1 MPRKIKTSLATKFSL
16 TFAALYMI
24 TMVSVTYGVRQIIIA
39 QFIEEYE
46 REVSSALH
54 SIQLDLESRYS
65 TVKQQLQQFAK
76 SLRDDND
83 FLLHAFA
90 LKDVNNPVLIDYAGT
105 YMSAMGLQ
113 VLEIANEKG
122 VVLSSG
128 QARNTFGKRVW
139 SRISRLRTLDSRC
152 GLAWFDKPAGK
163 ILCLTVLES
172 VRVGNQRFYLM
183 GGMEVTPTF
192 LMGLQNDSTDC
203 VLLQLPTSAISSS
216 REKTDKIL
224 EKITSDENHE
234 ASISE
239 FEKEYTVADF
249 QLPLVIGNSIADA
262 TVYLLR
268 PKTNLIQ
275 LLNKV
280 NRRIF
285 LISGIGILM
294 AIILSVWL
302 TRSVAMPLQRLALS
316 ASNLSADNLRTRFV
330 ANGNDEVGVLGE
342 ALRNMLK
349 RLRLSRMR
357 LAAAE
362 RKAALAEIA
371 RELNH
376 DIKNGFFPIRS
387 VMQHWQE
394 VADNESEKLVEVFN
408 QRKSTVIESLDYLEN
423 LARSYLRF
431 QPAVEQINV
440 NNVIEN
446 LLDRYKEAGNRD
458 VKIQTDFTPLEPSV
472 QADEL
477 QLRRAFE
484 NVLQNSLEALSGRG
498 TISVLTEVSGQ
509 QVIITWRDTG
519 DGIPGDRHRQL
530 FKPNF
535 TTKEGGTGL
544 GLVNVKRIIEG
555 CGGTLE
561 IESEVGTGTTVRMV
575 LSRFPDE
582 NQTPELK
589 TDSVPS

>member
-16 TFAALYMI
+16 TFAALFMI